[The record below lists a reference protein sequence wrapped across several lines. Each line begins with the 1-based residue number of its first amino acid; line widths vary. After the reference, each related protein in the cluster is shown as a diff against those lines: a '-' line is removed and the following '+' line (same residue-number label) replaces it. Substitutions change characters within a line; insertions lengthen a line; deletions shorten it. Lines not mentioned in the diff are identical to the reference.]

1 MEANRITAPRPGWL
15 RTVMDRLR
23 ARAGRR
29 GAPGVPLA
37 AANGAPLVPAASDMG
52 GTAYAQTASGHPGH
66 AGHTPTPSNPA
77 NPGGA
82 PVPNLPVPHS
92 DAISRSFEQT
102 AAAVDFLVHVDRNL
116 RFLYVSDAS
125 LRFAG
130 YHREFLLGATL
141 HDLVAPEHLARLD
154 ALFVRAL
161 ESGGVEKTTVDLI
174 KALTYPMAVELR
186 VQRASYAGMDG
197 FAIAGFDVSSW
208 QGAQARLT
216 HALHHDPL
224 TGLPNQAALG
234 PALERAQAEADAHG
248 VPVALLL
255 LDLDDYQR
263 VNRALGYDA
272 GDELLRETARRLSHL
287 ALQGELI
294 ARIGSDEFAI
304 LITPQLRGEPGDIRV
319 AAEALARRLLTSVLQ
334 PYTFRDQPVHLSAS
348 IGIAFHPDQRIQA
361 STASNAETAPTDA
374 PADGH
379 PDTTPLIRR
388 ADQALQTAKA
398 AGGNT
403 LMLHVPDNDPTDAL
417 LLKLESDLYDGV
429 RNGEFSLHFQPIT
442 SSATRGVVGVEAL
455 IRWQHPLHGLV
466 PPSTF
471 IPLAESVGLINYL
484 GNWVLKAACMQLTQW
499 DEQGIALQYIAVNVS
514 PQQFRNPR
522 FKDSVQEAIQ
532 LTGLDPRRLVFE
544 ITESLLM
551 QDPQH
556 AVKLLEE
563 LTGLGIR
570 FAVDDFGTGYSSL
583 AYLQRFP
590 LSKLKIDRSFVE
602 NLLTSRNDQAIV
614 NAVVGLARTL
624 ELELVAEGVET
635 EAQRELLTKMG
646 CDHIQGWLVCKALPS
661 EELSKRFESRTL
673 HVHRV
678 H

>member
-15 RTVMDRLR
+15 RTVLDRLR
-23 ARAGRR
+23 SRAGRTGER
-29 GAPGVPLA
+29 RDAHAGVALA
-37 AANGAPLVPAASDMG
+37 CADGAPLAPQAAGAAQAAGLARASGDEATGSGSDAASR
-52 GTAYAQTASGHPGH
+52 A
-66 AGHTPTPSNPA
+66 
-77 NPGGA
+77 
-82 PVPNLPVPHS
+82 
-92 DAISRSFEQT
+92 FEQT

-141 HDLVAPEHLARLD
+141 HDLVASDDLARLD
-154 ALFVRAL
+154 ALFALAL
-161 ESGGVEKTTVDLI
+161 ESGAVEKDTIDLV
-174 KALTYPMAVELR
+174 KALTYPLAVELR
-186 VQRASYAGMDG
+186 VQRSSWAGVDG
-197 FAIAGFDVSSW
+197 FAVAGFDVSDW
-208 QGAQARLT
+208 QGVQARLT

-224 TGLPNQAALG
+224 TGLPNQAALE
-234 PALERAQAEADAHG
+234 PALERALAEADRHG
-248 VPVALLL
+248 TPIALLL

-272 GDELLRETARRLSHL
+272 GDELLRETARRLTHL
-287 ALQGELI
+287 TQQGELI
-294 ARIGSDEFAI
+294 ARTGSDEFAI
-304 LITPQLRGEPGDIRV
+304 LIAPQTVPKSARPATSQSTLQSTPPSASSRGAAPGDLRT

-334 PYTFRDQPVHLSAS
+334 PYSFRDQPVHLAAS
-348 IGIAFHPDQRIQA
+348 IGIAFHPEQRPDGA
-361 STASNAETAPTDA
+361 GSDA
-374 PADGH
+374 QPES
-379 PDTTPLIRR
+379 TPLIRR
-388 ADQALQTAKA
+388 ADQALQQAKA

-403 LMLHVPDNDPTDAL
+403 LMLHVPDDDPTDAQR
-417 LLKLESDLYDGV
+417 LKLESDLHDGV

-484 GNWVLKAACMQLTQW
+484 GNWVLRAACMQLTQW
-499 DEQGIALQYIAVNVS
+499 DEQGIALQYVAVNVS

-522 FKDSVQEAIQ
+522 FKESVEEAIQ
-532 LTGLDPRRLVFE
+532 LTGVDPRRLVFE

-556 AVKLLEE
+556 AVTLLEE
-563 LTGLGIR
+563 LTALGIR

-590 LSKLKIDRSFVE
+590 LSKLKIDRSFVV

-661 EELSKRFESRTL
+661 EELSQRFESRTL
-673 HVHRV
+673 HVHGV

>member
-15 RTVMDRLR
+15 RTVLDRLR
-23 ARAGRR
+23 PRAGRTGER
-29 GAPGVPLA
+29 HDAHPGVPLA
-37 AANGAPLVPAASDMG
+37 CADGAPPLPNAQTVPAYAAAGGMG
-52 GTAYAQTASGHPGH
+52 RPSGGE
-66 AGHTPTPSNPA
+66 AIG
-77 NPGGA
+77 
-82 PVPNLPVPHS
+82 S
-92 DAISRSFEQT
+92 DARALAFEQT
-102 AAAVDFLVHVDRNL
+102 CAAVDFLVHVDRNL

-141 HDLVAPEHLARLD
+141 HDLVAPDDLARLD
-154 ALFVRAL
+154 ALFARAL
-161 ESGGVEKTTVDLI
+161 ASGVVEKDTIDLV
-174 KALTYPMAVELR
+174 KALTYPLAVELR
-186 VQRASYAGMDG
+186 VQSSTYAGVDG
-197 FAIAGFDVSSW
+197 FAVAGFDVSDW
-208 QGAQARLT
+208 QRVQGRLT

-224 TGLPNQAALG
+224 TGLPNQAALE
-234 PALERAQAEADAHG
+234 PALERAQAEADRHG
-248 VPVALLL
+248 TPIALLL

-272 GDELLRETARRLSHL
+272 GDELLRETARRLTHL
-287 ALQGELI
+287 TQQGELI
-294 ARIGSDEFAI
+294 ARTGSDEFAI
-304 LITPQLRGEPGDIRV
+304 LITPQSTSQSTSQGVPPRGGAPIDVRG
-319 AAEALARRLLTSVLQ
+319 AAEALARRLLTSILQ
-334 PYTFRDQPVHLSAS
+334 PYSFRDQPVHLAAS
-348 IGIAFHPDQRIQA
+348 IGIAFHPEQRPDCGE
-361 STASNAETAPTDA
+361 SDA
-374 PADGH
+374 QPES
-379 PDTTPLIRR
+379 TPLIRR
-388 ADQALQTAKA
+388 ADQALQQAKA

-403 LMLHVPDNDPTDAL
+403 LMLHVPDDDPTDAQR
-417 LLKLESDLYDGV
+417 LKLESDLHDGV

-442 SSATRGVVGVEAL
+442 SSSTRGVVGVEAL

-484 GNWVLKAACMQLTQW
+484 GNWVLRAACMQLTQW
-499 DEQGIALQYIAVNVS
+499 DEQGIALQYVAVNVS

-522 FKDSVQEAIQ
+522 FKESVEEAIR
-532 LTGLDPRRLVFE
+532 LTGIDPRRLVFE
-544 ITESLLM
+544 ITESVLM

-556 AVKLLEE
+556 AVTLLEE

-590 LSKLKIDRSFVE
+590 LSKLKIDRSFVV

-661 EELSKRFESRTL
+661 EELSQRFESRTL
-673 HVHRV
+673 HVHGV

>member
-15 RTVMDRLR
+15 RTVIDRLR
-23 ARAGRR
+23 PRTGRTGERNAARA
-29 GAPGVPLA
+29 GVPLA
-37 AANGAPLVPAASDMG
+37 CPGGTPLKASTLLMSAAAAVPAAADMSG
-52 GTAYAQTASGHPGH
+52 STGTGQPPAD
-66 AGHTPTPSNPA
+66 TPD
-77 NPGGA
+77 GA
-82 PVPNLPVPHS
+82 AARS
-92 DAISRSFEQT
+92 DAVSRSFEQT

-141 HDLVAPEHLARLD
+141 HDLVAPEHHARLD
-154 ALFVRAL
+154 ALFARAL
-161 ESGGVEKTTVDLI
+161 DSAAVEKDTIDLV
-174 KALTYPMAVELR
+174 KALTYPLAVELR
-186 VQRASYAGMDG
+186 VQRATYAGMDG
-197 FAIAGFDVSSW
+197 FAVAGFDVSAW
-208 QGAQARLT
+208 QGAQAHLT

-224 TGLPNQAALG
+224 TGLPNQAALAR
-234 PALERAQAEADAHG
+234 ALERALAHADEHG
-248 VPVALLL
+248 TPVALLL

-272 GDELLRETARRLSHL
+272 GDELLSETARRLTHL

-294 ARIGSDEFAI
+294 TRIGSDEFAI
-304 LITPQLRGEPGDIRV
+304 LIAPRRGAEAADVRT
-319 AAEALARRLLTSVLQ
+319 AAEALARRLLTSILQ
-334 PYTFRDQPVHLSAS
+334 PYTFREQPVHLSAS
-348 IGIAFHPDQRIQA
+348 IGIAFHPDQRTLPGIERE
-361 STASNAETAPTDA
+361 AES
-374 PADGH
+374 
-379 PDTTPLIRR
+379 TPLIRR
-388 ADQALQTAKA
+388 ADQALQQAKA

-403 LMLHVPDNDPTDAL
+403 LMLHVPDDDPTDAQ

-442 SSATRGVVGVEAL
+442 SSVTRGVVGVEAL

-499 DEQGIALQYIAVNVS
+499 DERGIALQYVAVNVS

-522 FKDSVQEAIQ
+522 FKESVEEALR
-532 LTGLDPRRLVFE
+532 LTGIDPRRLVFE

-563 LTGLGIR
+563 LTALGIR

-661 EELSKRFESRTL
+661 EELSQRFESRTL
-673 HVHRV
+673 HVHGV

>member
-15 RTVMDRLR
+15 RTVLDRLR
-23 ARAGRR
+23 PRARRTGERDDAHCGIPLARADD
-29 GAPGVPLA
+29 APQA
-37 AANGAPLVPAASDMG
+37 
-52 GTAYAQTASGHPGH
+52 
-66 AGHTPTPSNPA
+66 
-77 NPGGA
+77 
-82 PVPNLPVPHS
+82 
-92 DAISRSFEQT
+92 FEQT

-130 YHREFLLGATL
+130 YHREFLLGASL
-141 HDLVAPEHLARLD
+141 HDLVAPDDLARLD
-154 ALFVRAL
+154 ALFARAL
-161 ESGGVEKTTVDLI
+161 ASGALEKDTIDLV
-174 KALTYPMAVELR
+174 KALTYPLAVELR
-186 VQRASYAGMDG
+186 VQRAAWAGVDG
-197 FAIAGFDVSSW
+197 FSVAGFDVSDW
-208 QGAQARLT
+208 QRTQTRLT

-224 TGLPNQAALG
+224 TGLPNQAALD
-234 PALERAQAEADAHG
+234 PVLERALAEADRHG
-248 VPVALLL
+248 TSIALLL

-263 VNRALGYDA
+263 VNRALGYEA
-272 GDELLRETARRLSHL
+272 GDELLRETARRLTHL
-287 ALQGELI
+287 AQQGEFI
-294 ARIGSDEFAI
+294 ARTGSDEFAV
-304 LITPQLRGEPGDIRV
+304 LITPPYPHSAPHAAPQSTLPRVPQPGETPANVRT
-319 AAEALARRLLTSVLQ
+319 AAEALARRLLTSILQ
-334 PYTFRDQPVHLSAS
+334 PYSFRDQPVHLAAS
-348 IGIAFHPDQRIQA
+348 IGVAFHPEQRA
-361 STASNAETAPTDA
+361 DCGESSASNMQ
-374 PADGH
+374 
-379 PDTTPLIRR
+379 PDSTPLIRR
-388 ADQALQTAKA
+388 ADQALQQAKA

-403 LMLHVPDNDPTDAL
+403 LMLHVPDDDSTDAQR
-417 LLKLESDLYDGV
+417 LKLESDLHDGV

-442 SSATRGVVGVEAL
+442 SSATHGVVGVEAL
-455 IRWQHPLHGLV
+455 IRWQHPLHGLL

-484 GNWVLKAACMQLTQW
+484 GNWVLRAACMQLTQW
-499 DEQGIALQYIAVNVS
+499 DEQGIALQYVAVNVS

-522 FKDSVQEAIQ
+522 FKESVEEAIG
-532 LTGLDPRRLVFE
+532 LTGISPRRLVFE
-544 ITESLLM
+544 ITESVLM

-556 AVKLLEE
+556 AVTLLEE
-563 LTGLGIR
+563 LTALGIR

-590 LSKLKIDRSFVE
+590 LSKLKIDRSFVV

-661 EELSKRFESRTL
+661 EELSQRFESRTL
-673 HVHRV
+673 HVHGM

>member
-1 MEANRITAPRPGWL
+1 MEANRITAPRPGWM
-15 RTVMDRLR
+15 RTVVDRIR
-23 ARAGRR
+23 ALAWRPDGRAS
-29 GAPGVPLA
+29 APLA
-37 AANGAPLVPAASDMG
+37 PAGGPLPPARPPEPEAPRPHETGAAHV
-52 GTAYAQTASGHPGH
+52 Y
-66 AGHTPTPSNPA
+66 
-77 NPGGA
+77 
-82 PVPNLPVPHS
+82 S
-92 DAISRSFEQT
+92 DAVSRSFEET
-102 AAAVDFLVHVDRNL
+102 ASAVDFLVHVDRHQ

-141 HDLVAPEHLARLD
+141 HDLVAPEHLQRLD
-154 ALFVRAL
+154 ALFARAA
-161 ESGGVEKTTVDLI
+161 STGAIEKDTVDLV
-174 KALTYPMAVELR
+174 KALTYPLPVELR
-186 VQRASYAGMDG
+186 VQRAPYAGKDG
-197 FAIAGFDVSSW
+197 FAVAGFDVSAW
-208 QGAQARLT
+208 RGAEQSLT

-224 TGLPNQAALG
+224 TGLPNQTALT
-234 PALERAQAEADAHG
+234 PALERVQAEADLYG

-272 GDELLRETARRLSHL
+272 GDELLRETARRLTHL
-287 ALQGELI
+287 ALQGEVI
-294 ARIGSDEFAI
+294 ARTGSDEFAI
-304 LITPQLRGEPGDIRV
+304 VITPQPHGDPGEVRI
-319 AAEALARRLLTSVLQ
+319 AAEALARRLLASILQ
-334 PYTFRDQPVHLSAS
+334 PYTFRNQPVHLSAS
-348 IGIAFHPDQRIQA
+348 IGIAFHPDLRMGEA
-361 STASNAETAPTDA
+361 AAH
-374 PADGH
+374 AD
-379 PDTTPLIRR
+379 PTPLIRR
-388 ADQALQTAKA
+388 ADQALQQAKA

-417 LLKLESDLYDGV
+417 RLKLESDLYDGV

-455 IRWQHPLHGLV
+455 IRWQHPVHGLV

-499 DEQGIALQYIAVNVS
+499 DEQGICLQYVAVNVS

-522 FKDSVQEAIQ
+522 FKDSVQEAIE
-532 LTGLDPRRLVFE
+532 LTGIDPRRLVFE

-551 QDPQH
+551 HDPQH
-556 AVKLLEE
+556 AKTLLEE
-563 LTGLGIR
+563 LTALGIR

-624 ELELVAEGVET
+624 DLELVAEGVET

-661 EELSKRFESRTL
+661 EELAQRFAARSL
-673 HVHRV
+673 HVHEV